1 MNNGPTSSVTTT
13 IDFSLAPEE
22 HYVQFV
28 PPSKFGVTYN
38 SATREVHLDRAD
50 GKRGPLH
57 GRADKIYTL
66 RGFIGLMQ
74 RENLA
79 MALGWRIEDEIIRN
93 LLASFESWHDLR
105 DAVQKF
111 CPFPESARLIATE
124 WAAQVFALDADGKL
138 SAGTRTDRKWGKTEV
153 MNEICTTLRKTPASF
168 HLGFCRTPSTAGST
182 PTRFQTF
189 QKRIG
194 ADTI

>member
-1 MNNGPTSSVTTT
+1 M
-13 IDFSLAPEE
+13 IDLGLAPEE
-22 HYVQFV
+22 RYVQFV

-38 SATREVHLDRAD
+38 CATREVHLVRAD

-79 MALGWRIEDEIIRN
+79 MTLGWRIEHEIIRN

-111 CPFPESARLIATE
+111 CPFPESARLITTE
-124 WAAQVFALDADGKL
+124 WAAEVFAPDADGKL
-138 SAGTRTDRKWGKTEV
+138 SACARTDGKWDRMEGVNKT
-153 MNEICTTLRKTPASF
+153 CATLRKTSASF
-168 HLGFCRTPSTAGST
+168 HLGFYPAPSTAGST

-189 QKRIG
+189 QKPMG
-194 ADTI
+194 PDTI